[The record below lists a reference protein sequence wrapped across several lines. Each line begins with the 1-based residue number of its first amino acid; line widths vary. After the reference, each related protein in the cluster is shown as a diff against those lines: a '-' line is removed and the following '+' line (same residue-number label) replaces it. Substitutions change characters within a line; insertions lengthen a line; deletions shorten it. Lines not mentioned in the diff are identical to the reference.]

1 MLQAWISLE
10 NCARAGQTLTIFS
23 PQKSWMCVMEFL
35 SLPRNLHILVNFRQN
50 LSSPQTRP
58 EKSEDWPSPQNLQK
72 NTPKNQQKTHK
83 SSIKIWLEN
92 CICKALRWV
101 LVSEKFDRR
110 AGKLNFTYRKPL
122 PGSNGGTESAEG
134 KKTTPQTPEAIRIQG
149 ETQEPRRHLW
159 WCWSV
164 EQLFSYSSLL
174 TSVQRSQTCAL
185 SPERDEQ
192 TLWGQLRMFCN

>member
-1 MLQAWISLE
+1 MDVCDGIPELA
-10 NCARAGQTLTIFS
+10 
-23 PQKSWMCVMEFL
+23 QKSSHSWIPTFQTK
-35 SLPRNLHILVNFRQN
+35 LVQSTDSAWEERG
-50 LSSPQTRP
+50 LAKSSKLAKKTQ
-58 EKSEDWPSPQNLQK
+58 E
-72 NTPKNQQKTHK
+72 NQQKTHK
-83 SSIKIWLEN
+83 SSVKIWLEN

-149 ETQEPRRHLW
+149 ETQEPRRYLW